1 MAALV
6 FLGAIAASSPSPD
19 TGITAEQA
27 MANYRALLN
36 GAMGGTDVAAP
47 CPPGAHGEIVVCH
60 RETRPP
66 PRLPMPEA
74 RAEPGEVVHHRG
86 EPPGG
91 DPGPPATPSRL
102 GDSLAKGFRLL
113 KSAVTGEDPTD

>member
-1 MAALV
+1 
-6 FLGAIAASSPSPD
+6 
-19 TGITAEQA
+19 
-27 MANYRALLN
+27 MANYRAVLD
-36 GAMGGTDVAAP
+36 GAIAGTDVAAP

-60 RETRPP
+60 RETHLP

-74 RAEPGEVVHHRG
+74 RAEPGEVVHHLG

-91 DPGPPATPSRL
+91 DPGSPSTPSKL
-102 GDSLAKGFRLL
+102 GETLSKGFHLL